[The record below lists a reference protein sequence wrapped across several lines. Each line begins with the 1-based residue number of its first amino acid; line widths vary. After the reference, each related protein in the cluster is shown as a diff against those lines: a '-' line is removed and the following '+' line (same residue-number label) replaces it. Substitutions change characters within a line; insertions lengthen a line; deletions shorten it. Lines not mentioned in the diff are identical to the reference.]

1 MTGAYDAHM
10 TPSALASPQGG
21 YFQSTR
27 APRYS
32 IVFALP
38 LLIAYEGLAALLS
51 APAGGLRN
59 GADALFRSAFTV
71 LAGGRGPA
79 VVMAAV
85 ILLGGG
91 LVPPALQPLAPPLRT
106 SHLASVVADS

>member
-79 VVMAAV
+79 VFTAAV
-85 ILLGGG
+85 NPVGVGRASPGIQRFAQTLPLGYCR
-91 LVPPALQPLAPPLRT
+91 L
-106 SHLASVVADS
+106 

>member
-59 GADALFRSAFTV
+59 GADALFRSTFTV

-79 VVMAAV
+79 VFMAGV
-85 ILLGGG
+85 RPLGAGPARRG
-91 LVPPALQPLAPPLRT
+91 LKRLAPAL
-106 SHLASVVADS
+106 